1 MSTNDNNSYD
11 STTINKCDVHNDYN
25 GIGKFPAL
33 QLINS
38 ATFSNQISK
47 SLPSIPYLDNGQ
59 IISISSISTAS
70 GSRSSSASDSID
82 TDVSVSYSSTSS
94 VPLTYP
100 ENEVEPL
107 NSFGEIN
114 NVLKGKNKEIILD
127 INDTLHR
134 PFSSNAPSY
143 DVYEVLAEI
152 KANTLLSYPQ
162 YQKRI
167 SKSVHLQQQKTNQ
180 IFFNKSENTKTHVN
194 DLYVSIKKNTFDFST
209 NEASTV
215 VIAKYMFWI
224 GWFIMPIWWIGSCYL
239 PRPTSDATPD
249 DYKWRNRCRKASTY
263 GFIGLIL
270 GGLFFVIV
278 KSRQL

>member
-1 MSTNDNNSYD
+1 M
-11 STTINKCDVHNDYN
+11 
-25 GIGKFPAL
+25 
-33 QLINS
+33 
-38 ATFSNQISK
+38 
-47 SLPSIPYLDNGQ
+47 PYVDNGQ
-59 IISISSISTAS
+59 ITFISTTS
-70 GSRSSSASDSID
+70 GSRSSSASDSND
-82 TDVSVSYSSTSS
+82 TDASVSYSSTSS
-94 VPLTYP
+94 VPLTYQ
-100 ENEVEPL
+100 EYEVEPL
-107 NSFGEIN
+107 NSFSEI

-162 YQKRI
+162 YQNRNF
-167 SKSVHLQQQKTNQ
+167 KSVHSQQQKTNQ
-180 IFFNKSENTKTHVN
+180 FFYNKSEDTETHVN
-194 DLYVSIKKNTFDFST
+194 DSYVSIKKNTLEFST

-224 GWFIMPIWWIGSCYL
+224 GWFIMPTWWVGSCYL
-239 PRPTSDATPD
+239 PRPTADATPD
-249 DYKWRNRCRKASTY
+249 DYKWRNRCRKASTF

-278 KSRQL
+278 KSRDYNT